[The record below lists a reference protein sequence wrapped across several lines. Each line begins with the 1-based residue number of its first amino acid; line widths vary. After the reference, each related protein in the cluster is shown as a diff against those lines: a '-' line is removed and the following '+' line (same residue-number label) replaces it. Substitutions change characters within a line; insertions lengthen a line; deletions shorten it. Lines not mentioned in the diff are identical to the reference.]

1 MKTLLLGL
9 FFVFSVSG
17 CTSTNPPDA
26 PEAKGQWIEMTT
38 TLTDMQG

>member
-1 MKTLLLGL
+1 MKKLLLGL

-26 PEAKGQWIEMTT
+26 PEAKGRWIEMTT